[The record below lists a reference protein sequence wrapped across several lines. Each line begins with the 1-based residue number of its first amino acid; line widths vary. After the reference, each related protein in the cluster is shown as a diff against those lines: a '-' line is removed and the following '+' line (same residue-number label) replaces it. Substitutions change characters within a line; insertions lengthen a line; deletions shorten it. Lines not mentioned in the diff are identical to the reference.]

1 MSQDLICD
9 LFVSDQVV
17 APCSPFHGVHER
29 KADEHSIRLLDSGA
43 RLVSSVLWVEVEF
56 LGVFQGQAGCHLE
69 RRHQG
74 WCEVYHVLHHHGPR
88 GGDLGAACDTSGK
101 ICKIDGQPSN
111 HVCVDIVVSAP
122 MIFVRAH
129 HTFE

>member
-9 LFVSDQVV
+9 PFVSDQVV
-17 APCSPFHGVHER
+17 VPRSPLHGVHER

-56 LGVFQGQAGCHLE
+56 LGVFQGQAGCHLK

-74 WCEVYHVLHHHGPR
+74 WCEVYNVYTTLVQE
-88 GGDLGAACDTSGK
+88 GG
-101 ICKIDGQPSN
+101 ICEQSETQVAK
-111 HVCVDIVVSAP
+111 SA
-122 MIFVRAH
+122 R
-129 HTFE
+129 

>member
-17 APCSPFHGVHER
+17 VPCSPLHGVHER

-56 LGVFQGQAGCHLE
+56 LGVFQGQACSHLDAHIKVGVKGLKMFFPTLVQDGGIWEQSATQVAKSE
-69 RRHQG
+69 R
-74 WCEVYHVLHHHGPR
+74 
-88 GGDLGAACDTSGK
+88 
-101 ICKIDGQPSN
+101 
-111 HVCVDIVVSAP
+111 
-122 MIFVRAH
+122 
-129 HTFE
+129 

>member
-17 APCSPFHGVHER
+17 VPCSPFHGVHER

-69 RRHQG
+69 RPYQG
-74 WCEVYHVLHHHGPR
+74 W
-88 GGDLGAACDTSGK
+88 
-101 ICKIDGQPSN
+101 
-111 HVCVDIVVSAP
+111 
-122 MIFVRAH
+122 
-129 HTFE
+129 